1 MSDKETN
8 DTLKM
13 LLFTLKMLLFVL
25 VRHPL
30 ASSISIVMAAII
42 TFFWSLAE
50 YIIIGALVVAFTFV
64 VGLLMKMLRADFLRV
79 ANQFRKKE

>member
-13 LLFTLKMLLFVL
+13 LLFVI
-25 VRHPL
+25 VRYPVI
-30 ASSISIVMAAII
+30 SSISIVMAATIS
-42 TFFWSLAE
+42 FLWSLAE
-50 YIIIGALVVAFTFV
+50 YIIICALVVAFMFV

-79 ANQFRKKE
+79 ANRFRKKE